1 MCFRNSFIDI
11 FTMNGIDLYSTFVE
25 IHKPQLESSSV
36 PQLFWKALFE
46 KLEKEVFDGGLVFQL
61 ARIEYENGTRH
72 ITEPVW
78 KLIIIAEDGIST
90 QNPNNIYLVDH
101 AWLYDTKSARQNLT
115 EEPGLLD
122 RMCSLMDI
130 DTNAKQQEIIECVMN
145 EMWRY
150 NQSFSLNSQDIEK
163 RMPMWYIMDEVGS
176 AINHSDNPNFRA
188 VPFLHVSK
196 GISYTILF
204 PIKDVAMG
212 DEVTRDFVEGQ
223 ASSPWMTRLL
233 LLPWVD
239 SVIDIENFEQFET
252 DENFVENYISETLP
266 ETNTFKA
273 NNNKTLKVFSQYE
286 YVNKYLTDP
295 AFTIVDNDQ
304 EADVLWLMSH
314 FKAFKELSISS
325 PHVFINQFPCE
336 HVITIKSLLAI
347 VCRRKAMGKQYDPD
361 TLETFP
367 TWLPTTYNLT
377 TELRQFV
384 GYFKA
389 RAGKNLD
396 NHWICKP
403 WNLARGLDIT
413 ITKNL
418 YHILRL
424 RCTGPKIVQKYIT
437 QPVLYD
443 RPHIGRVKFDI
454 RYVVLLKSVKPLC
467 TYAYANFFLRF
478 ANRPFELNN
487 LDVYEQHFTVMNY
500 SDENPLYHVKCAE
513 FVVQWKNQYP
523 NYPWETYVEPKILTV
538 LHQAFEAAI
547 AEPPPRGIPES
558 PQSRAVYAVDLMLEW
573 SGSEMQPKLL
583 EINFMPDCQRA
594 CDYYPEFYNDIFRCL
609 FLDIE
614 NPQVFHKLHSIE
626 G

>member
-1 MCFRNSFIDI
+1 
-11 FTMNGIDLYSTFVE
+11 MNGIDLYSVFLE
-25 IHKPQLESSSV
+25 IHKPQLESSGI
-36 PQLFWKALFE
+36 PQLFWKTLFE
-46 KLEKEVFDGGLVFQL
+46 KLENEVFDGGLVFQL
-61 ARIEYENGTRH
+61 AKVEYEGMTRH

-78 KLIIIAEDGIST
+78 KLFVSVKDGLSA
-90 QNPNNIYLVDH
+90 QDSNNIYLIDH
-101 AWLYDTKSARQNLT
+101 AWLYDTRSARQNLT
-115 EEPGLLD
+115 EVPGLLD

-130 DTNAKQQEIIECVMN
+130 DTNAEKQEIIECVMK

-150 NQSFSLNSQDIEK
+150 NQSFSLNSRNVEES
-163 RMPMWYIMDEVGS
+163 MPMWYIMDEVGS

-188 VPFLHVSK
+188 EPFLHVSK
-196 GISYTILF
+196 GTSYTILF
-204 PIKDVAMG
+204 PIRDVAMG

-223 ASSPWMTRLL
+223 ASSSWMRRLL

-239 SVIDIENFEQFET
+239 STFDIENYEQFET
-252 DENFVENYISETLP
+252 DEDFSKNYISETLP
-266 ETNTFKA
+266 ETNTSKA
-273 NNNKTLKVFSQYE
+273 DNNETLKVFSQYE
-286 YVNKYLTDP
+286 YVNKYLTYP
-295 AFTIVDNDQ
+295 AFTFVDNDQ
-304 EADVLWLMSH
+304 EADILWLVTH

-325 PHVFINQFPCE
+325 PRVFINQFPCE
-336 HVITIKSLLAI
+336 HVITVKDLLAI
-347 VCRRKAMGKQYDPD
+347 VCRRKAIGRQYDLD
-361 TLETFP
+361 TLESFP
-367 TWLPTTYNLT
+367 AWLPTTYNLT

-389 RAGKNLD
+389 RADANLD

-413 ITKNL
+413 ITKDL
-418 YHILRL
+418 CHILRL

-443 RPHIGRVKFDI
+443 RAHIGRVKFDI
-454 RYVVLLKSVKPLC
+454 RYVVLLKSVKPLRA
-467 TYAYANFFLRF
+467 YAYANFFLRF
-478 ANRPFELNN
+478 ANQPFALNN

-523 NYPWETYVEPKILTV
+523 DYPWESYVEPKILSV
-538 LHQAFEAAI
+538 LREAFEAAI

-558 PQSRAVYAVDLMLEW
+558 PQSRAVYAADLMLEW
-573 SGSEMQPKLL
+573 RGSEMQPKLL

-609 FLDIE
+609 FLNTE
-614 NPQVFHKLHSIE
+614 NPQVFHSIE
-626 G
+626 K